1 MDVAVTPATDPVTI
15 LVGQS
20 SVNLGAKAKTSVC
33 CSVGLVT
40 VTVLAVFM

>member
-1 MDVAVTPATDPVTI
+1 MDVAVTPATDSVTL

-33 CSVGLVT
+33 CSVGLMT
-40 VTVLAVFM
+40 VTVL